1 MSKKNPKPPPN
12 PAQEAQIRIANQLFG
27 ESTPIRQEL
36 NQQALGFL
44 SGDRD
49 VTGTAGFGALK
60 DIIESQFGRARE
72 GVIGSTPTGG
82 GLTPALTN
90 LEGARASSL
99 VQGVSALTE
108 NELNRALTLGTGLV
122 PTAVGG
128 LGQAAFTQQQ
138 GVAAAQQAS
147 AQKKGSTAEA
157 AGLVAAEFVIKSDV
171 RLKDNIEKIGVINGF
186 NIYRWD

>member
-12 PAQEAQIRIANQLFG
+12 PALDAQTRIANQLFE

-49 VTGTAGFGALK
+49 VTGTAGFAGLK
-60 DIIESQFGRARE
+60 EIIESQFGRARE
-72 GVIGSTPTGG
+72 SVIGSTPTGG
-82 GLTPALTN
+82 GLTSALTN

-108 NELNRALTLGTGLV
+108 NELSRALTLGTGLV

-128 LGQAAFTQQQ
+128 LGQAGASQAF
-138 GVAAAQQAS
+138 AAAQAQQAG
-147 AQKKGSTAEA
+147 AGKKGSTGSA
-157 AGLVAAEFVIKSDV
+157 AGQVASAA
-171 RLKDNIEKIGVINGF
+171 IGKK
-186 NIYRWD
+186 